1 VALRILVTG
10 FEPFGG
16 AARNPSGDAAR
27 DLDQRDVTTA
37 GGRSGRIAARVLPVR
52 WDVAAQGLAAA
63 IADVAPHIV
72 LCLGMAADTFRVEQL
87 ADDARVPLADEAGVV
102 PSARPATRRI
112 PTRLPVAAVERAIR
126 AVVGPAWVSSST
138 DAGGFVCNEVFYA
151 LVSGYP
157 TLLRAGFVHTPT
169 HAVVP
174 AEVPEAR
181 VGAAILAALAAI
193 VDDVTGDELARVE
206 GTC

>member
-1 VALRILVTG
+1 MDRR
-10 FEPFGG
+10 E
-16 AARNPSGDAAR
+16 
-27 DLDQRDVTTA
+27 VTTA
-37 GGRSGRIAARVLPVR
+37 RGRAGRIAAVVLPVL

-72 LCLGMAADTFRVEQL
+72 LCLGMAEDTFRVEQL
-87 ADDARVPLADEAGVV
+87 ADDARLPVADNAGVV

-112 PTRLPVAAVERAIR
+112 RTRLPVAAVEQAIR
-126 AVVGPAWVSSST
+126 AVVGPARVSSST

-157 TLLRAGFVHTPT
+157 ALLRAGFVHTPT
-169 HAVVP
+169 DAVVP

-181 VGAAILAALAAI
+181 VDEAILAALTAI
-193 VDDVTGDELARVE
+193 VDDLTGDEMALVE